1 MELTNKPTDPGRFKT
16 IYRVEN
22 PDLPIDKDFKPKL
35 VFTIKPTPLMN
46 DMLLEGITVPH
57 EPPYTDQE
65 LAHMVQHKRPMTPEQ
80 VRDFYEAKR
89 ASGELRVVKRI
100 PRSEAKQHVLLCN
113 EQMYDAMDAHFEDY
127 IDFCP
132 GCGASIVDT

>member
-1 MELTNKPTDPGRFKT
+1 
-16 IYRVEN
+16 VEEN
-22 PDLPIDKDFKPKL
+22 D
-35 VFTIKPTPLMN
+35 N
-46 DMLLEGITVPH
+46 DMSNEKTT
-57 EPPYTDQE
+57 ER
-65 LAHMVQHKRPMTPEQ
+65 APMLGDSQRSFIISKHVWKGDKFGKALKIADE